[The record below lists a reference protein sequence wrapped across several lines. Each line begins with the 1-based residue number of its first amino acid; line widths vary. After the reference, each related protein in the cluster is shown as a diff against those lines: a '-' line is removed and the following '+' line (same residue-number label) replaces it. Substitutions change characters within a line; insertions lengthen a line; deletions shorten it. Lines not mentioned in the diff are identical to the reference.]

1 MKRIESRK
9 SHSWWWDSH
18 SSPKNSKWLAE
29 NLEVRLLTTE
39 MDRRVKHMLKLIE
52 EDGDSFAKK
61 AEMYYQ
67 KRPELVSQVE
77 GFYRMYRS
85 LAERHDLLTA
95 EWRKNILSDLQSQDS
110 GISDVSSDLP
120 SICTS
125 PDQRPRRR
133 KSHQLAAGGSSSDVR
148 PKGDKP
154 SSPTDSEPESED
166 SSINIHSVLSGNE
179 DDQEVSGHM
188 VLLEIELHE
197 AKEKLLMLEDENTD
211 LLARIREH
219 EERAKTANSAL
230 GLQNKI
236 GALEKENEH
245 EDSKMEALLEEL
257 RIAKE
262 MLEGSEKEIATLK
275 LEKKQLDDK
284 IQDLHGQIDTAQREI
299 MTWKTKLDTEKQEV
313 SKLQERLAMAKNSL
327 SDRDHEIHHLKKAVS
342 DAEQKKFP
350 KKANT
355 NAEMSRSSEEQI
367 CLEERLRGWES
378 CGHSLEEEIR
388 KTANEKRESE
398 ESLQSEIEVLKLEI
412 AKRSDCI
419 EVLHDN
425 LEYVKSERD
434 ELKGYI
440 ISLKAKVNSREDR
453 IVRMKK
459 HLHHLYMEHVK
470 VTAEAEGAHRL
481 VDELLSKGKELEDEI
496 EQQRTMIL
504 ERDEEKREAIRQLC
518 FSLEHYRYEN
528 RTLWQAVIDHKII
541 PVLTT

>member
-1 MKRIESRK
+1 
-9 SHSWWWDSH
+9 
-18 SSPKNSKWLAE
+18 
-29 NLEVRLLTTE
+29 

-154 SSPTDSEPESED
+154 SSPTDSESESED

-179 DDQEVSGHM
+179 DDQEVSGHI

-197 AKEKLLMLEDENTD
+197 AKEKLLMLEEENTD

-219 EERAKTANSAL
+219 EERTKTANTAL

-236 GALEKENEH
+236 GALEKENEHEDSKMEALLEKENEH

-284 IQDLHGQIDTAQREI
+284 IQDLQGQIDTAQREI

-342 DAEQKKFP
+342 DAEQKNFP

-425 LEYVKSERD
+425 LEFVKSERD

-459 HLHHLYMEHVK
+459 HLHHLHMEHVK
-470 VTAEAEGAHRL
+470 VIAEAEGAHRL

-528 RTLWQAVIDHKII
+528 RALRQAVIDHKSI